1 MKFTSL
7 IIAVVVLG
15 SIAWGQATVKTQ
27 VQNAPCMPPGMAGMH
42 GNVMYHTEH
51 SPEKWWKDSDVV
63 KQINI
68 TDSQAQQIEQGFYDH
83 RLRIIDL
90 LGESEKQEVKL
101 QQFMDAEQPDEAQ
114 INSQV
119 EQVVTARAA
128 LENQG
133 ACGVSK
139 LMHCHPQPGRL
150 INPLR
155 DLAAQQDVAFGTSVL
170 PREQPVI
177 VPAAQ
182 QRRPEIVNVFVNQS
196 GEVPFQRIFQLD
208 PVLDVV
214 TGEDEPVVRVRPAGL
229 DQVDP
234 ELDGHQI
241 GQAYRRHR

>member
-7 IIAVVVLG
+7 IIAVVALG
-15 SIAWGQATVKTQ
+15 SIAWGQATVKTH

-63 KQINI
+63 KQINL

-101 QQFMDAEQPDEAQ
+101 QQLMDAEQPDEAQ

-128 LENQG
+128 LEKEHAAMMLNVRRVLSPEQWKKLQNIRGDHVMGGVFMKRFEVMAPPPG
-133 ACGVSK
+133 A
-139 LMHCHPQPGRL
+139 P
-150 INPLR
+150 PLPP
-155 DLAAQQDVAFGTSVL
+155 L
-170 PREQPVI
+170 PE
-177 VPAAQ
+177 
-182 QRRPEIVNVFVNQS
+182 E
-196 GEVPFQRIFQLD
+196 
-208 PVLDVV
+208 
-214 TGEDEPVVRVRPAGL
+214 
-229 DQVDP
+229 
-234 ELDGHQI
+234 
-241 GQAYRRHR
+241 